1 MGIDVKQTFD
11 QPYVLVLLTS
21 SPQGM
26 RSGSLVGAF
35 VGICVGIT
43 LFYTVVLLVLICALI
58 LWNKRHTGIL
68 QVCTLVKFLCI
79 ASFPGLPHLQFLI
92 ACSSETS
99 GEEIT

>member
-11 QPYVLVLLTS
+11 KSYVLVLLTS
-21 SPQGM
+21 FPQGM

-58 LWNKRHTGIL
+58 LWNKKHR
-68 QVCTLVKFLCI
+68 
-79 ASFPGLPHLQFLI
+79 
-92 ACSSETS
+92 
-99 GEEIT
+99 